1 MFSNEISENLK
12 KAILKT
18 LHGDSFMKVW
28 NFREILI
35 IIIINLSTSWYFHQ
49 TEALARSVLSKK
61 VLLNI
66 SQNLHEN
73 TCARVF
79 F

>member
-35 IIIINLSTSWYFHQ
+35 IIIIIKS
-49 TEALARSVLSKK
+49 
-61 VLLNI
+61 
-66 SQNLHEN
+66 
-73 TCARVF
+73 
-79 F
+79 